1 MQKALSSAAILV
13 IFSIGGFPA
22 QAALTVVGGK
32 VVATY
37 ADPDDFVIE
46 LDVAGVCGSKF
57 FHIQRAKKNFKE
69 LTAAALVAV
78 AGGKHMNLFVES
90 CVADRN
96 ILSHGAVF
104 P

>member
-1 MQKALSSAAILV
+1 MLKNSLLTTTLLV
-13 IFSIGGFPA
+13 MAVCVPPA
-22 QAALTVVGGK
+22 QAAITVVNGK
-32 VVATY
+32 VTATY

-46 LDVAGVCGSKF
+46 LDVAGTCGSRF
-57 FHIQRAKKNFKE
+57 FHVQRARKNFKE
-69 LTAAALVAV
+69 MAAAALVAV
-78 AGGKHMNLFVES
+78 AGGKRMTLFVES